1 MRFLEL
7 ALFAAPFLAY
17 AVLLLVSRRRA
28 PALPVLLAILAA
40 LTLLGLALAWFG
52 VERGAPPGATYV
64 PAQLEGGHVVPGAVK

>member
-17 AVLLLVSRRRA
+17 GALLLASRRRA

-40 LTLLGLALAWFG
+40 LALLGLALAWFG
-52 VERGAPPGATYV
+52 VERGGPPGGTYI
-64 PAQLEGGHVVPGAVK
+64 PAQLEGGRVVPGAVK